1 MNPILKIRAAQP
13 ADANFAAS
21 MLYLSMEHLADHL
34 FRQDKDAIE
43 AVIAQL
49 FARDAGRFGYRIA
62 FVSEFEGQQVGLLI
76 ASRGDRLD
84 RLNLETAPHLF
95 SVLGLKTAVGFVLRG
110 VRLPGGKEA
119 EDDEYFISNLGILP
133 AMQGRSFGSQMLA
146 FAEELTCGNNLKK
159 CSLIVGGYNKDA
171 RRLYE
176 RIGYQVVE
184 TVNAEKA
191 DLGYY
196 RMVKV
201 L

>member
-1 MNPILKIRAAQP
+1 MNPPLKIRAAQP

-34 FRQDKDAIE
+34 FRQEKDTIE
-43 AVIAQL
+43 AVIAQM
-49 FARDAGRFGYRIA
+49 FTRDAGRFGHKYA
-62 FVSEFEGQQVGLLI
+62 FVAECESGPVGLMI
-76 ASRGDRLD
+76 ACRGDKVN
-84 RLNLETAPHLF
+84 RLNLETIPHLLA
-95 SVLGLKTAVGFVLRG
+95 VLGLAQTIGFIHRTL
-110 VRLPGGKEA
+110 RLPGGKEA
-119 EDDEYFISNLGILP
+119 EDDEFFISNLGILP

-146 FAEELTCGNNLKK
+146 FAEELACGNNLKK
-159 CSLIVGGYNKDA
+159 CSLVAGAYNKDA

-176 RIGYQVVE
+176 RIGYRVVE
-184 TVNAEKA
+184 TVNSEKA